1 MTIAIVTDSTSDLSP
16 EVAAQ
21 YNITVVPLYVLFD
34 GKMHRDGLEI
44 NSSELIHGIKGGKK
58 LPSTSQPSPAE
69 FASVFREALRGAD
82 QVVSVNISG
91 QLSGTVGSARLAAQE
106 FGDRVVVVDSRTVSL
121 SLGMMAVRAAKLA
134 QAGKSAAEIVRELE
148 QVSGRNDLR
157 FTVGTLEFLKANG
170 RIGGAAALL
179 GGLLNIKPIL
189 VVKNGR
195 VEAGGR
201 ARGSKKAVQDIV
213 EHTRKFVEG
222 HGGARVAFLSTVE
235 GEPLMEEI
243 RAGLSGVNFEDFG
256 SYQIGA
262 VVATHAGPGAAGVA
276 LEPLSV

>member
-58 LPSTSQPSPAE
+58 MPSTSQPSPAE

>member
-44 NSSELIHGIKGGKK
+44 NSSELIQGIKAGKK

>member
-82 QVVSVNISG
+82 QVISVNISG

-213 EHTRKFVEG
+213 EHTRKFVEE

>member
-16 EVAAQ
+16 EVAARHG
-21 YNITVVPLYVLFD
+21 ITVVPLYVLFD
-34 GKMHRDGLEI
+34 GKMHRDGLDI
-44 NSSELIHGIKGGKK
+44 NSAELIQGIRGGKK

-69 FASVFREALRGAD
+69 FAATYREALQHAEK
-82 QVVSVNISG
+82 VLSIHISG

-106 FGDRVVVVDSRTVSL
+106 FGERVTVVDSRTVSL
-121 SLGMMAVRAAKLA
+121 GLGMQAVRAAQLAGAGQNVRDIVAALGQLA
-134 QAGKSAAEIVRELE
+134 QQS
-148 QVSGRNDLR
+148 DFR
-157 FTVGTLEFLKANG
+157 FTVGTLDFLKANG
-170 RIGGAAALL
+170 RIGGATALL

-213 EHTRKFVEG
+213 DHTRKYAEQ

-235 GEPLMEEI
+235 GEGLLEDI
-243 RAGLSGVNFEDFG
+243 RSGLQGVNFKDFG
-256 SYQIGA
+256 SFQIGA

-276 LEPLSV
+276 LQPQSV